1 MLGHI
6 WSWSEFYRFLRSQ
19 EVALENITDPSR
31 TELSVS
37 VSSENFYYVVV
48 KNPEFGLRDIGR
60 HYYHDKVQDASRSA
74 KVAYVLQSITAP
86 MVMAGPPGMIARAAL
101 TLALGLQIAH
111 LFNMVDI
118 ATDIHEVIT
127 TKEIGGKRMYGH
139 SIRSR

>member
-86 MVMAGPPGMIARAAL
+86 MVMAGPP
-101 TLALGLQIAH
+101 
-111 LFNMVDI
+111 V
-118 ATDIHEVIT
+118 
-127 TKEIGGKRMYGH
+127 
-139 SIRSR
+139 